1 MSGSVWKLI
10 IKPCII
16 LSRKTM
22 QEKSS
27 GYILSIDSG
36 TSGCKS
42 SLWNED
48 GLMVKIRTET
58 LDRIFPRENFV
69 EQDPNMI
76 WERQTAAIKSVIS
89 QAGIG
94 YSDISSIGITNQR
107 ETVIA
112 WDSETGLP
120 LYNAI
125 SWMDRR
131 TRSYDAK
138 LKSRTKSIIKEKT
151 GLVVDPYFSAM
162 KMKWIL
168 NEIARKRDK
177 RFIERIRM
185 GTVDSWIIWKLT
197 SGKSHVTDYSNASR
211 TLLFNIKDGKWD
223 QELLEIFG
231 IPENV
236 LPEVVDSI
244 NPGIKTDPS
253 VTGTEINIG
262 GIAGDQQASLFGH
275 LAFEKGEMKNTYGTG
290 SFLLVNA
297 GENVPHTKRLI
308 STVAWKEKGKRM
320 IYAVEGSSFNT
331 GSLLDW
337 IRDGLKILSNSSESE
352 TMAMQSPA
360 DHGLYFVPAL
370 TGLGAPY
377 WDNKVKGVIFG
388 ITPKV
393 TQAEIVRSALE
404 SIAFRIRDIVD
415 TIKSETGINAKDLK
429 VDGKPTANNF
439 LMQFQADIL
448 QIPVLTYS
456 NLEMTSAGAAYMA
469 GLAEKFWNIEGLRK
483 LNHVDKEFLP
493 GIKKS
498 DSDRY
503 YRGWMRAIKSTLL
516 LYD

>member
-1 MSGSVWKLI
+1 
-10 IKPCII
+10 
-16 LSRKTM
+16 M
-22 QEKSS
+22 QERPS

-36 TSGCKS
+36 TSGCKA

-48 GLMVKIRTET
+48 GLMVNIKTEKLERT
-58 LDRIFPRENFV
+58 FPQENFV

-76 WERQTAAIKSVIS
+76 WNRQVSAIKSVIAD
-89 QAGIG
+89 AGIN

-131 TRSYDAK
+131 TRSYASD
-138 LKSRTKSIIKEKT
+138 LRGVTKSIIKRKT

-168 NEIARKRDK
+168 RKIAAKK
-177 RFIERIRM
+177 EPKFMERVRM

-197 SGKSHVTDYSNASR
+197 SGRNHVTDYSNASR
-211 TLLFNIKDGKWD
+211 TMLFNIKDGKWD

-231 IPENV
+231 IPETV

-244 NPGIKTDPS
+244 DPGIKTDQS
-253 VTGTEINIG
+253 VTGKEINIG

-275 LAFEKGEMKNTYGTG
+275 LALDKGDMKNTYGTG

-297 GENVPHTKRLI
+297 GDQVPVTKRLI
-308 STVAWKEKGKRM
+308 STVAWKARGMKM

-337 IRDGLKILSNSSESE
+337 IRDGLKILNNSSESE
-352 TMAMQSPA
+352 SMAMLSPA

-393 TQAEIVRSALE
+393 TQVEIVRSALE

-415 TIKSETGINAKDLK
+415 CVRSETGIGPKELK

-439 LMQFQADIL
+439 LMQFQSDIL
-448 QIPVLTYS
+448 QIPVLRFN
-456 NLEMTSAGAAYMA
+456 NLEMTSAGSAYMA
-469 GLAEKFWNIEGLRK
+469 GIAEKMWNIDMLRK
-483 LNHVDKEFLP
+483 HNRIDRKFVPEIEKTA
-493 GIKKS
+493 
-498 DSDRY
+498 SDRY
-503 YRGWMRAIKSTLL
+503 YKGWKRAIKSTLM